1 MDARRG
7 RLGDADRRRCDYQTP
22 IDPHH
27 RPERSHPMSPPAGQ
41 PPKRWALKGRIVTM
55 VAKNDV
61 VSGTIYVE
69 DNRIKAIVKTG
80 QPAPAGFET
89 VVPLDSHGTIYPG
102 LIELHNHLSYDVLP
116 LWQVPKA
123 YDNRGQW
130 QDAAEYKNKVSG
142 PMAAI
147 AMGDDGAL
155 LPALVRYV
163 ESKCLIAGTTT
174 SQGITLQKWSS
185 EIRKYYKGVLRTA
198 EIGHKPDLALAHSHV
213 ADVQAQDWESFDKI
227 IKKAAEN
234 KSCVLLHLSE
244 GVDDPARKN
253 FLALRNAEGKWAIER
268 SLAGIHCTA
277 LKPEDFAIM
286 AEHQAAMVWSPLS
299 NLLLYTKTGDVKAAR
314 NAGVLVALGS
324 DWSPSGSKNLLG
336 ELKVARLVS
345 DLNGIGLDDFDVV
358 ALATRNPAQIL
369 QWSKGVGTL
378 ESGKYADF
386 VVVSGTTGDPYRH
399 LIEAREDNVALVVI
413 DGRPRCGLAL
423 VMQELGVAGE
433 AITVAG
439 APRVIDFDTPDDRA
453 RPAWPAAGTR
463 PDDHAGTRHQPT
475 HSPSGLAAR
484 PRRAIPQSRGA
495 AAAPRIRGC
504 PDRSRSRDRA
514 GRGRAAASDQARPA
528 HGPGRPRLPP
538 DLAAGAQP
546 ACRVR
551 RQNCAVLRL
560 STATPS
566 ARRYSAR
573 RDQPMRTIM
582 TLMVACIAC
591 SEAAAQPCTFDEST
605 AKDATSGTITLP
617 WRTDYPSSTGP
628 DPHPWSAIDFKAQW
642 REYLAAVLSTIK
654 SAGFRIENSKIAMNP
669 GHRWWIAHWM
679 DYGPAGRESMNGLTK
694 ERAPHA
700 GDLSQGSPSGAQLWA
715 IGWYNSW
722 GAIRLRT
729 VFANKCNPQ
738 MSNGQV

>member
-1 MDARRG
+1 
-7 RLGDADRRRCDYQTP
+7 
-22 IDPHH
+22 
-27 RPERSHPMSPPAGQ
+27 MSPPAGQ

-439 APRVIDFDTPDDRA
+439 APRVIDFDTPDDEPEIEVISLAEARQRLTTALGQLGQLQARALTTMLALATNQRIA
-453 RPAWPAAGTR
+453 RPVWR
-463 PDDHAGTRHQPT
+463 
-475 HSPSGLAAR
+475 LALDE
-484 PRRAIPQSRGA
+484 QF
-495 AAAPRIRGC
+495 
-504 PDRSRSRDRA
+504 
-514 GRGRAAASDQARPA
+514 
-528 HGPGRPRLPP
+528 HNHVELRPRLEYAGAPTGP
-538 DLAAGAQP
+538 DLATVQ
-546 ACRVR
+546 
-551 RQNCAVLRL
+551 
-560 STATPS
+560 
-566 ARRYSAR
+566 
-573 RDQPMRTIM
+573 
-582 TLMVACIAC
+582 
-591 SEAAAQPCTFDEST
+591 AAAVQLHPIKLDPLTVLDDPDFLP
-605 AKDATSGTITLP
+605 TLRQERNLP
-617 WRTDYPSSTGP
+617 
-628 DPHPWSAIDFKAQW
+628 
-642 REYLAAVLSTIK
+642 
-654 SAGFRIENSKIAMNP
+654 AGFADKIAQYY
-669 GHRWWIAHWM
+669 A
-679 DYGPAGRESMNGLTK
+679 
-694 ERAPHA
+694 
-700 GDLSQGSPSGAQLWA
+700 
-715 IGWYNSW
+715 
-722 GAIRLRT
+722 
-729 VFANKCNPQ
+729 
-738 MSNGQV
+738 